1 MNGAKDMRFIPG
13 APRKEFVDKDAAGEA
28 VEAGEA
34 GEAGAKT
41 RLKVEDVQKL
51 EV

>member
-13 APRKEFVDKDAAGEA
+13 APRKELVDKDA
-28 VEAGEA
+28 AGEA

-41 RLKVEDVQKL
+41 CLKVEDVQKL